1 MPISVISSQ
10 NANTSFNNELVNC
23 DATDPIILTILKDT
37 FSTDNWFLVYRG
49 GIGSVTL
56 SPGSDVE
63 FEYDTEFYN
72 PVVSERYKTIL
83 AYFKT
88 ANRVILTNNLQLKTG
103 VVIADATTIALL
115 AYQYGALI

>member
-23 DATDPIILTILKDT
+23 DATDPIILTIPKDT

-49 GIGSVTL
+49 GLGSVTL
-56 SPGSDVE
+56 TPGSDVE

-103 VVIADATTIALL
+103 VVIIDPTSIALL